1 MPQEDATA
9 SPKASDLLAKAR
21 NAAET
26 LDFDSAISALIACLY
41 LDPEATEV
49 HAELRRVALKRF
61 QHDGAEP
68 TESDLADYRQAT
80 TPLDM
85 MLAAEKLFAKQP
97 SHLHHAE
104 RLLRASVTGQYKN
117 AATWIADLLF
127 LANNKCP
134 KPSLEAYVFL
144 KENYAEIGA
153 YDRAMMACKRAMKLN
168 PQDRALVEELR
179 ELTNLYSRS
188 PKKQTP
194 QDTHAIEVKFEGMIA
209 PPKKGGAAEKAA
221 RPTPPPPAET
231 DTHQDA
237 AQLFF
242 KKGKD
247 AAESGHFDYAI
258 DLFIQGLRKD
268 PEALESGHLEL
279 CRVGLKRQ
287 AQGGKKPSMVDRA
300 KALYGKKPLE
310 QMLNAETLFAKD
322 PYNISFAEAILKA
335 AIEGDYTK
343 TAGWIANLIFQTNN
357 LVENPSFQTYQT
369 LKESYK
375 RLGQF
380 DKAVAA
386 CQRAM
391 HLKPD
396 HENLAEE
403 YKNLTAELTMVRGR
417 YKEPGDFRKAIKDPE
432 KQEVLYAQDRVVKTQ
447 DWRLLAVKEAR
458 EGFAQNPKLPKAL
471 YNLADALAD
480 LDTDQATAEALSLL
494 ETAYQE
500 QKNFSFREKAGKLRI
515 KTHRQQLRQ
524 AQKAQEA
531 HAENNAASLLVQS
544 LRQELAELELG
555 HYRDC
560 VKNYPTDRKFKYEYG
575 LRLIHSKQYDEAIP
589 YFQESS
595 KDPGRKIAAL
605 NQIGLCF
612 FGKGWLAD
620 AIDVFAQAIEEHELR
635 DDDVGKEL
643 RYHLARC
650 HEDQKD
656 GERALEIYRKI
667 AQSDFSYRD
676 VSERVGRLREA
687 GQ

>member
-9 SPKASDLLAKAR
+9 SRKASDLLAKGR
-21 NAAET
+21 DAAEA

-49 HAELRRVALKRF
+49 HAELRKVALKRF
-61 QHDGAEP
+61 QHGGAEP

-80 TPLDM
+80 TPLDT

-97 SHLHHAE
+97 SHLRHAE

-134 KPSLEAYVFL
+134 QPSLSTYVFL
-144 KENYAEIGA
+144 KEIYKEIGA
-153 YDRAMMACKRAMKLN
+153 YDRAMMACKRAMKLS

-179 ELTNLYSRS
+179 ELTNLYNRS
-188 PKKQTP
+188 PKKQRP
-194 QDTHAIEVKFEGMIA
+194 QDTHAIEVKFEGMVA
-209 PPKKGGAAEKAA
+209 PPKKGSSAAKAT

-231 DTHQDA
+231 DAVQDA

-247 AAESGHFDYAI
+247 AAASGNFDYAI
-258 DLFIQGLRKD
+258 DLFIQGLRQD

-287 AQGGKKPSMVDRA
+287 AQGGKRPSMVDRA
-300 KALYGKKPLE
+300 KALYGKTALE

-322 PYNISFAEAILKA
+322 PSNISFAEAILKA
-335 AIEGDYTK
+335 AIEGKYTK
-343 TAGWIANLIFQTNN
+343 TAGWIANWIFQTNN
-357 LVENPSFQTYQT
+357 LTENPSFQTYLT
-369 LKESYK
+369 LKNAYQS
-375 RLGQF
+375 LGQL

-386 CQRAM
+386 CQRAI

-396 HENLAEE
+396 HEHLADE
-403 YKNLTAELTMVRGR
+403 YKNLTAELTMVQGK
-417 YKEPGDFRKAIKDPE
+417 YQEQGDFRKAIKDAE
-432 KQEVLYAQDRVVKTQ
+432 KQEALYAQDRVVKTQ
-447 DWRLLAVKEAR
+447 DWRLLAVKTAR
-458 EGFAQNPKLPKAL
+458 EAFSQNPTLAKAI
-471 YNLADALAD
+471 YKLADALAA
-480 LDTDQATAEALSLL
+480 LETDQSIAEALSIL
-494 ETAYQE
+494 ETASQE
-500 QKNFSFREKAGKLRI
+500 QKNFSFREKAGKIRI
-515 KTHRQQLRQ
+515 KAHRQTLRQ
-524 AQKAQEA
+524 AEKDQET
-531 HAENNAASLLVQS
+531 HAENDAASLLVRS
-544 LRQELAELELG
+544 LRQELAELEIV
-555 HYRDC
+555 HYREC
-560 VKNYPTDRKFKYEYG
+560 VKNYPTNRKFKYEYG
-575 LRLIHSKQYDEAIP
+575 LRIMQTKQYDEAIP
-589 YFQESS
+589 YFQEASR
-595 KDPGRKIAAL
+595 DPGRKIAAL

-656 GERALEIYRKI
+656 GEKALEIYRKI
-667 AQSDFSYRD
+667 VQTDFSYRD
-676 VSERVGRLREA
+676 VSERVKRLRGA